1 MKINTYTL
9 GELQAN
15 CYLLEHEGEA
25 LIIDPAD
32 DSSFLL
38 EEVLRRNLKLVAL
51 LGTHGHFDHVMAVG
65 EIQMSFNVPF
75 YIHKKDQFLIDRLEN
90 TAEHFL
96 GHKQI
101 IIPPKLIEHIQSGEF
116 QISNFKF
123 NILHTPGHTPGGLS
137 FYFPEEKEVF
147 TGDTLFAGAIGR
159 TDLSY
164 SNKKDLW
171 SSLKL
176 LLALPEETTINA
188 GHGESSYIGQEKAI
202 LG

>member
-1 MKINTYTL
+1 MKINTYAL
-9 GELQAN
+9 GEMQAN
-15 CYLLEHEGEA
+15 CYLLEQEGEA
-25 LIIDPAD
+25 IIIDPAD
-32 DSSFLL
+32 DASFLL
-38 EEVLRRNLKLVAL
+38 EEVLRKNVKLLAI
-51 LGTHGHFDHVMAVG
+51 LGTHGHFDHVMAAG

-75 YIHKKDQFLIDRLEN
+75 YMHKKDQFLIDRLED

-101 IIPPKLIEHIQSGEF
+101 LIPPKSIEYVNTGEF

-123 NILHTPGHTPGGLS
+123 QIFYTPGHTPGSLT
-137 FYFPEEKEVF
+137 FYFPTEKELF
-147 TGDTLFAGAIGR
+147 TGDTLFAGAVGR

-164 SNKKDLW
+164 SSKKDLW
-171 SSLKL
+171 NSLQSIL
-176 LLALPEETTINA
+176 VLPEESVINA